1 MERVVAKLQEWI
13 ALYGLKV
20 IAAAAIRVIGRFAAK
35 GICAIIRRMLQ
46 KGHKDPAPT
55 IGVLEL
61 AKSSVNFAVRPW
73 GKTSD

>member
-1 MERVVAKLQEWI
+1 MEQIVVKLQEWI

-20 IAAAAIRVIGRFAAK
+20 IAAVIILFVGRFAAK